1 METGGNG
8 SQCDAFALLRW
19 RVTEVVVEDDTSRGQ
34 HAKADRIADEHAI
47 EKFSSH
53 RLLSLF

>member
-1 METGGNG
+1 MENGGDG
-8 SQCDAFALLRW
+8 SQCDGFVLLRCQ
-19 RVTEVVVEDDTSRGQ
+19 VTEVVGDDTSRGQ
-34 HAKADRIADEHAI
+34 HAKADRIADKHAI